1 MIDLTRLTLDTP
13 RDPKSVAEQLLGL
26 GLLLPQIIS
35 LFAVSV
41 CLSVISLFVSNASN
55 VSMNGDNPF
64 VIVLGPGL
72 VMGPLPVAIMIFV
85 MTLVSAFASS
95 RIGRMFGGQGN
106 FDALLIIMSW
116 LQWMQFVFQMLST
129 LLSFILI
136 ALSGL
141 ASLVIFALTLWIFV
155 AMVDRAHGFESALKS
170 IVTIVLGSTVAG
182 VSVGFVAIMFAG
194 TM

>member
-26 GLLLPQIIS
+26 GLLRPQIIS

-41 CLSVISLFVSNASN
+41 CLSVISLFVSN

-64 VIVLGPGL
+64 VIVVGPGL

-85 MTLVSAFASS
+85 MTLVSALASS
-95 RIGRMFGGQGN
+95 RIGRMFGGQGDFN
-106 FDALLIIMSW
+106 ALLIVMSW

-129 LLSFILI
+129 LLSFISI

-141 ASLVIFALTLWIFV
+141 ASLVIFVLTLWIFV
-155 AMVDRAHGFESALKS
+155 AMVDRAHGLESALKS
-170 IVTIVLGSTVAG
+170 IVIIVLGSTVAG
-182 VSVGFVAIMFAG
+182 VFVGFVAIMFAG
-194 TM
+194 AM

>member
-13 RDPKSVAEQLLGL
+13 RDPKSVAEHLLGL
-26 GLLLPQIIS
+26 GLLRPQIIS

-41 CLSVISLFVSNASN
+41 CLSVISLFVSN

-64 VIVLGPGL
+64 VIVVGPGL

-85 MTLVSAFASS
+85 MTLVSALASS
-95 RIGRMFGGQGN
+95 RIGHMFGGQGDFN
-106 FDALLIIMSW
+106 ALLIVMSW

-129 LLSFILI
+129 LLSFVSI

-141 ASLVIFALTLWIFV
+141 ASLVIFVLTLWIFV

-194 TM
+194 AM

>member
-13 RDPKSVAEQLLGL
+13 RDPKSVAEHLLGL
-26 GLLLPQIIS
+26 GLSRPQIIS
-35 LFAVSV
+35 LCAVSV
-41 CLSVISLFVSNASN
+41 CLSVISLFVSN

-64 VIVLGPGL
+64 VIVVGPGL

-85 MTLVSAFASS
+85 MTLVSALASS
-95 RIGRMFGGQGN
+95 RIGRMFGGNGDFN
-106 FDALLIIMSW
+106 ALLIVMSW

-129 LLSFILI
+129 LLSFVSI

-141 ASLVIFALTLWIFV
+141 ASLVIFVLTLWIFV

-170 IVTIVLGSTVAG
+170 ILTIVLGSTVAG

-194 TM
+194 AM

>member
-13 RDPKSVAEQLLGL
+13 RDPKSVAEHLLGL
-26 GLLLPQIIS
+26 GLLRPQLIS

-41 CLSVISLFVSNASN
+41 CLSVISLFVSN

-64 VIVLGPGL
+64 VIIVGPGL

-85 MTLVSAFASS
+85 MTLVSALASS
-95 RIGRMFGGQGN
+95 RIGRMFGGQGDFN
-106 FDALLIIMSW
+106 ALLIVMSW

-129 LLSFILI
+129 LLSFVSI

-141 ASLVIFALTLWIFV
+141 ASLVIFVLTLWIFV
-155 AMVDRAHGFESALKS
+155 AMVERAHGFESALKS
-170 IVTIVLGSTVAG
+170 IVTIVLGSAVAG

-194 TM
+194 AM

>member
-13 RDPKSVAEQLLGL
+13 RDPKSVAEHLLGL
-26 GLLLPQIIS
+26 GLLRPQLIS

-41 CLSVISLFVSNASN
+41 CLSVISLFVSN

-64 VIVLGPGL
+64 VIVVGPGL

-85 MTLVSAFASS
+85 MTLVSALASS
-95 RIGRMFGGQGN
+95 RIGRMCGGQGDFN
-106 FDALLIIMSW
+106 ALLIVMSW

-129 LLSFILI
+129 LLSFISI

-141 ASLVIFALTLWIFV
+141 ASLVIFVLTLWIFV

-194 TM
+194 AM

>member
-13 RDPKSVAEQLLGL
+13 RDPKSVAEHLLGL
-26 GLLLPQIIS
+26 GLLRPQIIS

-41 CLSVISLFVSNASN
+41 CLSVISLFVSS

-64 VIVLGPGL
+64 VIVVGPGL

-85 MTLVSAFASS
+85 MTLVSALASS
-95 RIGRMFGGQGN
+95 RIGRMFGGNGDFN
-106 FDALLIIMSW
+106 ALLIVMSW
-116 LQWMQFVFQMLST
+116 LQWMQFVFQMLSM
-129 LLSFILI
+129 LLSFISI

-141 ASLVIFALTLWIFV
+141 ASLVIFVLTLWIFV

-194 TM
+194 AM

>member
-13 RDPKSVAEQLLGL
+13 RDPKSVAEHLLGL
-26 GLLLPQIIS
+26 GLLRPQIIS

-41 CLSVISLFVSNASN
+41 CLSVISLFVSN

-64 VIVLGPGL
+64 VIVVGPGL

-85 MTLVSAFASS
+85 MTLVSALASS
-95 RIGRMFGGQGN
+95 RIGRMFGGQGDFN
-106 FDALLIIMSW
+106 ALLIVMSW

-129 LLSFILI
+129 LLSFVSI

-141 ASLVIFALTLWIFV
+141 ASLVIFVLTLWIFV
-155 AMVDRAHGFESALKS
+155 AMVERAHGFESALKS

-194 TM
+194 AM

>member
-26 GLLLPQIIS
+26 GLLRPQIIS

-41 CLSVISLFVSNASN
+41 CLSVISLFVSN
-55 VSMNGDNPF
+55 VSINGDNPF
-64 VIVLGPGL
+64 VIVVGPGL

-95 RIGRMFGGQGN
+95 RIGRMFGGQGDFN
-106 FDALLIIMSW
+106 ALLIVMSW

-129 LLSFILI
+129 LLSFISI

-141 ASLVIFALTLWIFV
+141 ISLVIFVLTLWFFV

-170 IVTIVLGSTVAG
+170 IVTILLGSTVSG

-194 TM
+194 AM

>member
-13 RDPKSVAEQLLGL
+13 RDPKSVAEHLLGL
-26 GLLLPQIIS
+26 GLLRPQIIS

-41 CLSVISLFVSNASN
+41 CLSVISLFVSN

-64 VIVLGPGL
+64 VIVVGPGL

-85 MTLVSAFASS
+85 MTLVSALASS
-95 RIGRMFGGQGN
+95 RIGRMFGGQGDFN
-106 FDALLIIMSW
+106 ALLIVMSW

-129 LLSFILI
+129 LLSFVSI

-141 ASLVIFALTLWIFV
+141 ASLVIFVLTLWIFV
-155 AMVDRAHGFESALKS
+155 AMVERAHGFESALKS
-170 IVTIVLGSTVAG
+170 IVTIVLGSAVAG
-182 VSVGFVAIMFAG
+182 VSVGCVAIMFAG
-194 TM
+194 AM

>member
-1 MIDLTRLTLDTP
+1 MIDLTRLTLDAP
-13 RDPKSVAEQLLGL
+13 RDPKSVAEHLLGL
-26 GLLLPQIIS
+26 GLLRPQIIS

-41 CLSVISLFVSNASN
+41 CLSVISLFVSN

-64 VIVLGPGL
+64 VIVVGPGL

-85 MTLVSAFASS
+85 MTLVSALASS
-95 RIGRMFGGQGN
+95 RIGRMFGGQGDFN
-106 FDALLIIMSW
+106 ALLIVMSW

-129 LLSFILI
+129 LLSFVSI

-141 ASLVIFALTLWIFV
+141 ASLVIFVLTLWIFV

-182 VSVGFVAIMFAG
+182 VSVGFVAIVFAG
-194 TM
+194 AM

>member
-13 RDPKSVAEQLLGL
+13 RDPKSVAEHLLGL
-26 GLLLPQIIS
+26 GLFRSQIIS
-35 LFAVSV
+35 LFGVSV
-41 CLSVISLFVSNASN
+41 CLSVISLFVSN

-64 VIVLGPGL
+64 VIVVGPGL

-85 MTLVSAFASS
+85 MTLVSALASS
-95 RIGRMFGGQGN
+95 RIGRMFGGQGDFN
-106 FDALLIIMSW
+106 ALLIVMSW
-116 LQWMQFVFQMLST
+116 LQWMQFLFQMLST
-129 LLSFILI
+129 LLSFVSI

-141 ASLVIFALTLWIFV
+141 ASLVIFVLTLWIFV

-194 TM
+194 AM

>member
-13 RDPKSVAEQLLGL
+13 RDPKSVAEYLLGL
-26 GLLLPQIIS
+26 GLLRPQIIS

-41 CLSVISLFVSNASN
+41 CLSVISLFVSN

-64 VIVLGPGL
+64 VIVGGPGL

-85 MTLVSAFASS
+85 MTLVSALASS
-95 RIGRMFGGQGN
+95 RIGHMFGGQGDFN
-106 FDALLIIMSW
+106 ALLIVMSW

-129 LLSFILI
+129 LLSFISI

-141 ASLVIFALTLWIFV
+141 ISLVIFVLTLWIFV
-155 AMVDRAHGFESALKS
+155 AMVDRAHGFESVLKS

-194 TM
+194 AM

>member
-13 RDPKSVAEQLLGL
+13 RDPKSVAEHLLGL
-26 GLLLPQIIS
+26 GLLRPQIIS

-41 CLSVISLFVSNASN
+41 CLSVISLFVSN

-64 VIVLGPGL
+64 VIVVGPGL

-85 MTLVSAFASS
+85 MTLVSALASS
-95 RIGRMFGGQGN
+95 RIGRMFGGQGDFN
-106 FDALLIIMSW
+106 ALLIVMSW

-129 LLSFILI
+129 LLSFVSI

-141 ASLVIFALTLWIFV
+141 ASLVIFVLTLWIFV
-155 AMVDRAHGFESALKS
+155 AMVERAHGFESALKS
-170 IVTIVLGSTVAG
+170 IVTIVLGSAVAG

-194 TM
+194 AM

>member
-13 RDPKSVAEQLLGL
+13 RDPKSVAEHLLGL
-26 GLLLPQIIS
+26 GLLRPQIIS

-41 CLSVISLFVSNASN
+41 CLSVISLFVSN

-64 VIVLGPGL
+64 VIVVGPGL

-85 MTLVSAFASS
+85 MTLVSALASS

-106 FDALLIIMSW
+106 FDALLIVMSW

-129 LLSFILI
+129 LLSFISI

-141 ASLVIFALTLWIFV
+141 ASLVIFVLTLWIFV

-194 TM
+194 AM

>member
-13 RDPKSVAEQLLGL
+13 RDPKSVAEHLLGF
-26 GLLLPQIIS
+26 GLLRPQIIS

-41 CLSVISLFVSNASN
+41 CLSVISLFVSN

-64 VIVLGPGL
+64 VIVVGPGL

-85 MTLVSAFASS
+85 MTLVSALASS
-95 RIGRMFGGQGN
+95 RIGRMFGGQGDFN
-106 FDALLIIMSW
+106 ALLIVMSW

-129 LLSFILI
+129 LLSFVSI

-141 ASLVIFALTLWIFV
+141 ASLVIFVLTLWIFV

-194 TM
+194 AM

>member
-13 RDPKSVAEQLLGL
+13 RDPKSVAEHLLGL
-26 GLLLPQIIS
+26 GLLRPQIIS

-41 CLSVISLFVSNASN
+41 CLSVISLFVSN

-64 VIVLGPGL
+64 VIIVGPGL

-85 MTLVSAFASS
+85 MTLVSALASS
-95 RIGRMFGGQGN
+95 RIGRMFGGQGDFN
-106 FDALLIIMSW
+106 ALLIVMSW

-129 LLSFILI
+129 LLSFVSI

-141 ASLVIFALTLWIFV
+141 ASLVIFVLTLWIFV
-155 AMVDRAHGFESALKS
+155 AMVERAHGFESALKS
-170 IVTIVLGSTVAG
+170 IVTIVLGSAVAG
-182 VSVGFVAIMFAG
+182 VSVGLLAIMFAG
-194 TM
+194 AM

>member
-13 RDPKSVAEQLLGL
+13 RDPKSIAEHLLGL
-26 GLLLPQIIS
+26 GLLRPQIIS

-41 CLSVISLFVSNASN
+41 CLSVISLFVSN
-55 VSMNGDNPF
+55 VSMSGDNPF
-64 VIVLGPGL
+64 VIIVGPGL

-85 MTLVSAFASS
+85 MTLVSALASS
-95 RIGRMFGGQGN
+95 RIGRMFGGQGDFN
-106 FDALLIIMSW
+106 ALLIVMSW

-129 LLSFILI
+129 LLSFVSI

-141 ASLVIFALTLWIFV
+141 ASLVIFVLTLWIFV

-194 TM
+194 AM

>member
-13 RDPKSVAEQLLGL
+13 RDPKLVAEQLLGL
-26 GLLLPQIIS
+26 GLLRPQIIS

-41 CLSVISLFVSNASN
+41 CLSVISLFVSN

-64 VIVLGPGL
+64 VIVVGPGL

-95 RIGRMFGGQGN
+95 RIGRMFGGQGDFN
-106 FDALLIIMSW
+106 ALLIVMSW

-129 LLSFILI
+129 LLSFISI

-141 ASLVIFALTLWIFV
+141 ISLVIFVLTLWIFV

-194 TM
+194 AM

>member
-13 RDPKSVAEQLLGL
+13 RDPKSVAEHLLGL
-26 GLLLPQIIS
+26 GLLRPQIIS

-41 CLSVISLFVSNASN
+41 CLSVISLFVSN

-64 VIVLGPGL
+64 VIVVGPGL
-72 VMGPLPVAIMIFV
+72 VMGPLPVAIMTFV
-85 MTLVSAFASS
+85 MTLVSALASS
-95 RIGRMFGGQGN
+95 RIGRMFGGLGDFN
-106 FDALLIIMSW
+106 ALLIVMSW

-129 LLSFILI
+129 LLSFVSI

-141 ASLVIFALTLWIFV
+141 ASLVIFVLTLWIFV

-194 TM
+194 AM

>member
-13 RDPKSVAEQLLGL
+13 RDPKSVAEHLLGL
-26 GLLLPQIIS
+26 GLLRPQIIS
-35 LFAVSV
+35 LFAISV
-41 CLSVISLFVSNASN
+41 CLSVISLFVSN

-64 VIVLGPGL
+64 VIVVGPGL

-95 RIGRMFGGQGN
+95 RIGRMFGGQGDFN
-106 FDALLIIMSW
+106 ALLIVMSW

-129 LLSFILI
+129 LLSFISI

-141 ASLVIFALTLWIFV
+141 ISLVIFVLTLWFFV

-170 IVTIVLGSTVAG
+170 IVTILLGSTVAG

-194 TM
+194 AM

>member
-1 MIDLTRLTLDTP
+1 LDAP
-13 RDPKSVAEQLLGL
+13 RDPKSVAEHLLGL
-26 GLLLPQIIS
+26 GLLRPQIIS

-41 CLSVISLFVSNASN
+41 CLSVISLFVSN

-64 VIVLGPGL
+64 VIVVGPGL

-85 MTLVSAFASS
+85 MTLVSALASS
-95 RIGRMFGGQGN
+95 RIGRMFGGQGDFN
-106 FDALLIIMSW
+106 ALLIVMSW

-129 LLSFILI
+129 LLSFVSI

-141 ASLVIFALTLWIFV
+141 ASLVIFVLTLWIFV

-182 VSVGFVAIMFAG
+182 VSVGFVAIIFAG
-194 TM
+194 MM

>member
-13 RDPKSVAEQLLGL
+13 RDPKSVAEHLLGL
-26 GLLLPQIIS
+26 GLLRPQIIS

-41 CLSVISLFVSNASN
+41 CLSVISLFVSN

-64 VIVLGPGL
+64 VIIVGPGL

-85 MTLVSAFASS
+85 MTLVSALASS
-95 RIGRMFGGQGN
+95 RIGHMFGGQGDFN
-106 FDALLIIMSW
+106 ALLIVMSW

-129 LLSFILI
+129 LLSFISI

-141 ASLVIFALTLWIFV
+141 ISLVIFVLTLWIFV
-155 AMVDRAHGFESALKS
+155 AMVDRAHGFESVLKS

-194 TM
+194 AM

>member
-26 GLLLPQIIS
+26 GLTRPQIIS

-41 CLSVISLFVSNASN
+41 CLSVISLFVSN
-55 VSMNGDNPF
+55 VSMNGEDPF
-64 VIVLGPGL
+64 VLIVGPGL

-85 MTLVSAFASS
+85 MTLVSALASS
-95 RIGRMFGGQGN
+95 RIGQMFGGRGDFN
-106 FDALLIIMSW
+106 ALLIVMSW
-116 LQWMQFVFQMLST
+116 LQWMQFVFQMVST
-129 LLSFILI
+129 LLSFISI

-141 ASLVIFALTLWIFV
+141 VSLVIFVLSLWMFV
-155 AMVDRAHGFESALKS
+155 SMVDRAHGFDSALKS
-170 IVTIVLGSTVAG
+170 IVTILLGSTVAG

-194 TM
+194 AM

>member
-1 MIDLTRLTLDTP
+1 MIDLTRLTLDAP
-13 RDPKSVAEQLLGL
+13 RDPKSVAEHLLGL
-26 GLLLPQIIS
+26 GLLRPQIIS

-41 CLSVISLFVSNASN
+41 CLSVISLFVSN

-64 VIVLGPGL
+64 VIVVGPGL

-85 MTLVSAFASS
+85 MTLVSALASS
-95 RIGRMFGGQGN
+95 RIGRMFGGQGDFN
-106 FDALLIIMSW
+106 ALLIVMSW

-129 LLSFILI
+129 LLSFVSIV
-136 ALSGL
+136 LSGL
-141 ASLVIFALTLWIFV
+141 ASLVIFVLTLWIFV

-182 VSVGFVAIMFAG
+182 VSVGFMAIIFAG
-194 TM
+194 AM

>member
-13 RDPKSVAEQLLGL
+13 RDPKSVAEYLLGL
-26 GLLLPQIIS
+26 GLLRPQIIS

-41 CLSVISLFVSNASN
+41 CLSVISLFVSNL
-55 VSMNGDNPF
+55 SMNGDNPF
-64 VIVLGPGL
+64 VIVVGPGL

-85 MTLVSAFASS
+85 MTLVSALASS
-95 RIGRMFGGQGN
+95 RIGHMFGGQGEFN
-106 FDALLIIMSW
+106 ALLIVMSW

-129 LLSFILI
+129 LLSFISI

-141 ASLVIFALTLWIFV
+141 ISLVIFVLTLWIFV
-155 AMVDRAHGFESALKS
+155 AMVDRAHGFESVLKS

-194 TM
+194 AM

>member
-13 RDPKSVAEQLLGL
+13 RDPKSVAEHLLGL
-26 GLLLPQIIS
+26 GLLRPQIIS

-41 CLSVISLFVSNASN
+41 CLSVISLFVSN

-64 VIVLGPGL
+64 VIVVGPGL

-85 MTLVSAFASS
+85 MTLVSALASS
-95 RIGRMFGGQGN
+95 RIGRMFGGQGDFN
-106 FDALLIIMSW
+106 ALLIVMSW

-129 LLSFILI
+129 LLSFVSIV
-136 ALSGL
+136 LSGL
-141 ASLVIFALTLWIFV
+141 SSLVIFVLTLWIFV

-182 VSVGFVAIMFAG
+182 VSVGFVAIIFAG
-194 TM
+194 AM

>member
-13 RDPKSVAEQLLGL
+13 RDPKSVAEHLLGL
-26 GLLLPQIIS
+26 GLLRPQIIS

-41 CLSVISLFVSNASN
+41 CLSVISLFVSN

-64 VIVLGPGL
+64 LIVVGPGL

-85 MTLVSAFASS
+85 MTLVSALASS
-95 RIGRMFGGQGN
+95 RIGHMFGGQGDFN
-106 FDALLIIMSW
+106 ALLIVMSW

-129 LLSFILI
+129 LLSFISI

-141 ASLVIFALTLWIFV
+141 ISLVIFVLTLWIFV
-155 AMVDRAHGFESALKS
+155 AMVDRAHGFESVLKS

-194 TM
+194 AM

>member
-13 RDPKSVAEQLLGL
+13 RDPKSVAEHLLGL
-26 GLLLPQIIS
+26 GLLRPQIIS

-41 CLSVISLFVSNASN
+41 CLSVISLFVSN

-64 VIVLGPGL
+64 VIIVGPGL

-85 MTLVSAFASS
+85 MTLVSALASS
-95 RIGRMFGGQGN
+95 RIGRMFGGQGDFN
-106 FDALLIIMSW
+106 ALLIVMSW

-129 LLSFILI
+129 LLSFVSI

-141 ASLVIFALTLWIFV
+141 ASLVIFVLTLWIFV
-155 AMVDRAHGFESALKS
+155 AMLDRAHGFESALKS

-194 TM
+194 AM

>member
-13 RDPKSVAEQLLGL
+13 RDPKSIAEHLLGL
-26 GLLLPQIIS
+26 GLLRPQIIS

-41 CLSVISLFVSNASN
+41 CLSVISLFVSN

-64 VIVLGPGL
+64 VIVVGPGL

-85 MTLVSAFASS
+85 MTLVSALASS
-95 RIGRMFGGQGN
+95 RIGRMFGGQGDFN
-106 FDALLIIMSW
+106 ALLIVMSW

-129 LLSFILI
+129 LLSFVSI

-141 ASLVIFALTLWIFV
+141 ASLVIFVLTLWIFV

-182 VSVGFVAIMFAG
+182 VSVGFVAIIFAG
-194 TM
+194 AM

>member
-13 RDPKSVAEQLLGL
+13 RDPKSVAEHLLGS
-26 GLLLPQIIS
+26 GLLQPQIIS
-35 LFAVSV
+35 LCAVSV
-41 CLSVISLFVSNASN
+41 CLSVISLFVSN
-55 VSMNGDNPF
+55 VSINGDNPF
-64 VIVLGPGL
+64 VIVVGPGL

-85 MTLVSAFASS
+85 MTLVSALASS
-95 RIGRMFGGQGN
+95 RIGRMFGGQGDFN
-106 FDALLIIMSW
+106 ALLIVMSW

-129 LLSFILI
+129 LLSFFSI
-136 ALSGL
+136 ALSGF
-141 ASLVIFALTLWIFV
+141 ASLVIFVLTLWIFV

-194 TM
+194 AM

>member
-13 RDPKSVAEQLLGL
+13 RDPKSVAEHLLGL
-26 GLLLPQIIS
+26 GLLRPQVIS

-41 CLSVISLFVSNASN
+41 CLSVISLFVSN

-64 VIVLGPGL
+64 VIVVGPGL

-85 MTLVSAFASS
+85 MTLVSALASS
-95 RIGRMFGGQGN
+95 RIGRMFGGNGDFN
-106 FDALLIIMSW
+106 ALLIVMSW

-129 LLSFILI
+129 MLSFISI

-141 ASLVIFALTLWIFV
+141 ASLVIFVLTLWIFV

-194 TM
+194 AM

>member
-13 RDPKSVAEQLLGL
+13 RDPKSVAEHLLGL
-26 GLLLPQIIS
+26 GLLRPQIIS

-41 CLSVISLFVSNASN
+41 CLSVISLFVSN

-64 VIVLGPGL
+64 VIVVGPGL

-85 MTLVSAFASS
+85 MTLVSALASS
-95 RIGRMFGGQGN
+95 RIGRMFGGNGDFN
-106 FDALLIIMSW
+106 ALLIVMSW

-129 LLSFILI
+129 LLSFVSI

-141 ASLVIFALTLWIFV
+141 VSLVIFVLTLWIFV

-194 TM
+194 AM

>member
-13 RDPKSVAEQLLGL
+13 RDPKSVAEHLLGS
-26 GLLLPQIIS
+26 GLLQPQIIS
-35 LFAVSV
+35 LCAVSV
-41 CLSVISLFVSNASN
+41 CLSVISLFVSN
-55 VSMNGDNPF
+55 VSINGDNPF
-64 VIVLGPGL
+64 VIVVGPSL

-85 MTLVSAFASS
+85 MTLVSALASS
-95 RIGRMFGGQGN
+95 RIGRMFGGQGDFN
-106 FDALLIIMSW
+106 ALLIVMSW

-129 LLSFILI
+129 LLSFFSI
-136 ALSGL
+136 ALSGF
-141 ASLVIFALTLWIFV
+141 ASLVIFVLTLWIFV

-194 TM
+194 AM

>member
-1 MIDLTRLTLDTP
+1 MIDLTRLTLDTL
-13 RDPKSVAEQLLGL
+13 RDPKSVAEHLLGL
-26 GLLLPQIIS
+26 GLLRPQIIS

-41 CLSVISLFVSNASN
+41 CLSVISLFVSN

-64 VIVLGPGL
+64 VIVVGPGL

-85 MTLVSAFASS
+85 MTLVSALASS
-95 RIGRMFGGQGN
+95 RIGRMFGGNGDFN
-106 FDALLIIMSW
+106 ALLIVMSW

-129 LLSFILI
+129 LLSFVSI

-141 ASLVIFALTLWIFV
+141 ASLVIFVLTLWIFV

-194 TM
+194 AM

>member
-13 RDPKSVAEQLLGL
+13 RDPKSVAEYLLGL
-26 GLLLPQIIS
+26 GLLRPQIIS

-41 CLSVISLFVSNASN
+41 CLSVISLFVSN

-64 VIVLGPGL
+64 VIVVGPGL

-85 MTLVSAFASS
+85 MTLVSALASS
-95 RIGRMFGGQGN
+95 RIGRMFGGQGDFN
-106 FDALLIIMSW
+106 ALLIVMSW

-129 LLSFILI
+129 LLSFVSI

-141 ASLVIFALTLWIFV
+141 ASLVIFVLTLWIFV
-155 AMVDRAHGFESALKS
+155 AMVERAHGFESALKS
-170 IVTIVLGSTVAG
+170 IVTIVLGSAVAG

-194 TM
+194 AM

>member
-13 RDPKSVAEQLLGL
+13 RDPKSVAEHLLGL
-26 GLLLPQIIS
+26 GLLRPQIIS

-41 CLSVISLFVSNASN
+41 CLSVISLFVSN

-64 VIVLGPGL
+64 VIIVGPGL

-85 MTLVSAFASS
+85 MTLVSALASS
-95 RIGRMFGGQGN
+95 RIGRMFGGQGDFN
-106 FDALLIIMSW
+106 ALLIVMSW

-129 LLSFILI
+129 LLSFVSI

-141 ASLVIFALTLWIFV
+141 ASLLIFVLTLWIFV

-194 TM
+194 AM